1 MKFASEHMFVGGDI
15 MLWFKDMGNVAR
27 LGRDSDARRIEEIP
41 IDLIK
46 PNPYQPRKKFS
57 VKALEELS
65 QSIDE
70 YGLIHPITVRK
81 ISDENYELIAGER
94 RLRATKMLGVESIS
108 AIIIESV
115 DKDSAMI
122 AMIEN
127 LQRENLHFIE
137 EAKGYE
143 SLMEDHGFTQDALAK
158 KLGKSQST
166 IANKLRILKLSDE
179 IKKIIRRENLTER
192 HARALLRLPS
202 EDMQK
207 QVLDKIIDN
216 GLNVK
221 ETDLLVESLIKED
234 EERSSRERRKFV
246 NINND
251 FRIFINTIKN
261 AVDMIKQY
269 GLEPEYTQI
278 EDEDSIEIVVRITK
292 G

>member
-1 MKFASEHMFVGGDI
+1 MLADGDNMI
-15 MLWFKDMGNVAR
+15 WFKDMG
-27 LGRDSDARRIEEIP
+27 SDARVGRESDMRRIEEIP

-70 YGLIHPITVRK
+70 YGLIHPIAVRK
-81 ISDENYELIAGER
+81 MKDNSYELIAGER
-94 RLRATKMLGVESIS
+94 RLRATKMLGAERIS
-108 AIIIESV
+108 AIIIDSV
-115 DKDSAMI
+115 DQDSAI
-122 AMIEN
+122 LAMIEN

-143 SLMEDHGFTQDALAK
+143 SLIQDHGFTQDALAK

-166 IANKLRILKLSDE
+166 IANKLRILRLTDE
-179 IKKIIRRENLTER
+179 VKQIIIKENLTER

-202 EDMQK
+202 DEMQRD
-207 QVLDKIIDN
+207 VLNKIVDQ

-221 ETDLLVESLIKED
+221 ETDKLVEGLINKE
-234 EERSSRERRKFV
+234 EIRRAGERRKFV
-246 NINND
+246 NVNRD
-251 FRIFINTIKN
+251 LRLFVNTIKET
-261 AVDMIKQY
+261 VEMIKKY
-269 GLEPEYTQI
+269 GLEPEYIQR
-278 EDEDSIEIVVRITK
+278 EDDESIEVVIRISK